1 MTGSPPHWTQYG
13 RYSIDPESP
22 LHHDPPAREA
32 SNPISFLNILNP
44 TYHTGAASN
53 GHLSNI
59 MTQNGST
66 LDGAQTGGS
75 LSPTSH
81 HQLPQSSR
89 AFEMF
94 MTRATLDTMATQ
106 DPVWNRSAVV
116 ETPRTDHSFPRPSY
130 LEGSHY
136 LARLETQARET
147 ALSQRE
153 VSTVQAPS
161 GNGFGPQSSKPPA
174 PPSFHLG
181 IARDVVERI
190 PAHEQEEDA
199 VDPLP
204 SRWATG
210 REDKALSLEVIG
222 QGLEVKYTGP
232 RNPNERDYDACAIR
246 ADHPMPLQC
255 GLYYYE
261 VTILSKKHTE

>member
-1 MTGSPPHWTQYG
+1 
-13 RYSIDPESP
+13 
-22 LHHDPPAREA
+22 
-32 SNPISFLNILNP
+32 
-44 TYHTGAASN
+44 
-53 GHLSNI
+53 

-106 DPVWNRSAVV
+106 DPVWNRSAVI
-116 ETPRTDHSFPRPSY
+116 ESPRADHSFPRPSY

-153 VSTVQAPS
+153 VSSVQAPN
-161 GNGFGPQSSKPPA
+161 GNGFGPQSGKPPA
-174 PPSFHLG
+174 PPTFHLG

-210 REDKALSLEVIG
+210 REDKALSLEVLG